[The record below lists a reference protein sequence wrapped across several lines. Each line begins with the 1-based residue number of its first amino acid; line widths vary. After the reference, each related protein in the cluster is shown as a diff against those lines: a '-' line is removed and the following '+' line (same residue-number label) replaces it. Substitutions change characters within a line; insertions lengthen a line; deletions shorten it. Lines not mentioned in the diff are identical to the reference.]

1 MAQDTTPAIEVYQGD
16 GSNNTFSVHFDKGY
30 YGEIKVAFVKRGLTD
45 YEYDPDTYEVSGRL
59 YAWSAGNTTYYTH
72 TPNPTIGASVYDE
85 QDVDTGLSI
94 TEVSGITITVNN
106 RAYARAQQHDIANNL
121 LLTWTGDTLNVGDY
135 ICIVRET
142 ERGQPYELP
151 INQKQIEGALDNIER
166 QVQELKAKTDN
177 ALLVDPTRI
186 ADASLMGP
194 VQWMETIL
202 RSIDL
207 SVRELRYY
215 DGWLQYSLDDPKSAS
230 EDKTWHSLLNTT
242 NIKSIYYKYTEDEQ
256 GRPLYNVY
264 YVDNTDTERLLTY
277 DAQAQ
282 RDDIDKL
289 KQDVETNRQS
299 IEAEKQVRRE
309 ADENLRRYIDE
320 KALQVDQ
327 FDGRITQNEE
337 DIADIQSKI
346 DPTASATDPLVP
358 KSYVDNQLAGI
369 YHIKGVVDTVND
381 LPTTGNTPGDC
392 YNVLEDRQTYIWT
405 EAGEWVATGEVAD
418 LTPYRTADDQDVIDA
433 TKQDVLSGSTY
444 IDITENVVTM
454 TGKFGSSFDMNG
466 KNLILKDQDGNT
478 LDETLIGIGVDAE
491 YTPAEEDIEFN
502 ESEGGDISFITERL
516 NAIEEKIPDDA
527 SSSNK
532 FATADDIGDATLTIQ
547 RNNTTVDTFSA
558 NATENK
564 TINIAVPTTAA
575 DVDALPDTTKYA
587 ANMSL
592 SINSSTYV
600 VTAQLKDQDGN
611 NIGSA
616 QTIDLPLE
624 SVVVSG
630 SYDSTSKKIV
640 LTLKDG
646 STIDI
651 PVGDLISG
659 LQSEITDSNKL
670 SADLV
675 DDTTTTHKFVTA
687 TDKTTW
693 SGKQDKLTE
702 GENISIDAT
711 NTISSKNPFR
721 GEYDAEKTYNVGDYV
736 WWTTKNNM
744 YVCILDNTTN
754 VLPSNTL
761 NWRMLN
767 DRETVKFNEVSSGNG
782 YQLGL
787 VPGYAS
793 GSHYS
798 GVMNFTKKAPTV
810 NAGTGSI
817 AGYIHSVETMPTASA
832 DYLDE
837 IVMFQGTTTSTY
849 TNGYIY
855 KCVTTGTV
863 TPSSA
868 TASQTSGSSL
878 SDVTVDVATFE
889 SQLDT
894 TGSYVFTFDGS
905 NWKRGSTTVSLP
917 EYGITYVGTPVADDA
932 ITAAYTEP
940 VYSYAWNQVTVQP
953 QGDPLPSQAGNN
965 GKYLRTNGETASWE
979 TIPEAETYIAGD
991 NITIAGVLPD
1001 GYTLVEYIESDGTDY
1016 IDTGKKWDSNS
1027 VIVVKAKGI
1036 NTTSG
1041 STTIAGAVA
1050 DGTGFQIITEQN
1062 RIGWQIGGA
1071 GYTHTSTNVADEVKV
1086 DVPNTSA
1093 YFNGTLISD
1102 SYEPTTANINVYLF
1116 ANNNAGTA
1124 ARKSHVRI
1132 FRYTCYS
1139 RYNLP
1144 VIDLVPCKNSNNVY
1158 GFYDLESDTFF
1169 TCNGL
1174 TGGEEGRIIS
1184 AKVPEVGNGTITIK
1198 QGTANKGSF
1207 RMNQDNS
1214 ATITLDAV
1222 QVIQVSTMPTANAS
1236 NLGKIVQWIGATD
1249 TYTNG
1254 YFYKC
1259 VSDGAATPTYSWSNI
1274 NVQAQGASSISTL
1287 TDVTLTSVSDGQTL
1301 VYDAASSKW
1310 VNGNGGVSATYNATT
1325 KTITFA

>member
-59 YAWSAGNTTYYTH
+59 YAWAAGNTTYYTH
-72 TPNPTIGASVYDE
+72 TPNPAIGATVYNE
-85 QDVDTGLSI
+85 QDIDTGLTI

-106 RAYARAQQHDIANNL
+106 REYARAQQHDIYNNVI
-121 LLTWTGDTLNVGDY
+121 LTWTGDTLNVGDY

-186 ADASLMGP
+186 ADASLMSP

-346 DPTASATDPLVP
+346 DPAASATDPLVP

-369 YHIKGVVDTVND
+369 YHIKGVVDTVAD

-405 EAGEWVATGEVAD
+405 EAGEWVATGEVVD

-433 TKQDVLSGSTY
+433 GKQGKLTAGDYIEIATGDV
-444 IDITENVVTM
+444 INM

-575 DVDALPDTTKYA
+575 DVNALPDTTKYA
-587 ANMSL
+587 ANMAL

-624 SVVVSG
+624 TVVVSG
-630 SYDSTSKKIV
+630 SYDSTDKKIV

-651 PVGDLISG
+651 PVGDLIAG
-659 LQSEITDSNKL
+659 LQAEITDSNKL

-675 DDTTTTHKFVTA
+675 DDTTTTHKFVT
-687 TDKTTW
+687 TQDKTNWDNKVT
-693 SGKQDKLTE
+693 KTT
-702 GENISIDAT
+702 AV
-711 NTISSKNPFR
+711 SKVY
-721 GEYDAEKTYNVGDYV
+721 GTD
-736 WWTTKNNM
+736 
-744 YVCILDNTTN
+744 
-754 VLPSNTL
+754 
-761 NWRMLN
+761 
-767 DRETVKFNEVSSGNG
+767 
-782 YQLGL
+782 
-787 VPGYAS
+787 
-793 GSHYS
+793 
-798 GVMNFTKKAPTV
+798 
-810 NAGTGSI
+810 NAGAQTTYDVDSFGQVDDVKVNDVSVVTSKI
-817 AGYIHSVETMPTASA
+817 A
-832 DYLDE
+832 
-837 IVMFQGTTTSTY
+837 
-849 TNGYIY
+849 N
-855 KCVTTGTV
+855 
-863 TPSSA
+863 
-868 TASQTSGSSL
+868 
-878 SDVTVDVATFE
+878 VTVPT
-889 SQLDT
+889 
-894 TGSYVFTFDGS
+894 
-905 NWKRGSTTVSLP
+905 KVSDL
-917 EYGITYVGTPVADDA
+917 
-932 ITAAYTEP
+932 
-940 VYSYAWNQVTVQP
+940 
-953 QGDPLPSQAGNN
+953 
-965 GKYLRTNGETASWE
+965 TN
-979 TIPEAETYIAGD
+979 
-991 NITIAGVLPD
+991 
-1001 GYTLVEYIESDGTDY
+1001 
-1016 IDTGKKWDSNS
+1016 DS
-1027 VIVVKAKGI
+1027 
-1036 NTTSG
+1036 
-1041 STTIAGAVA
+1041 
-1050 DGTGFQIITEQN
+1050 GFI
-1062 RIGWQIGGA
+1062 
-1071 GYTHTSTNVADEVKV
+1071 
-1086 DVPNTSA
+1086 TSA
-1093 YFNGTLISD
+1093 SV
-1102 SYEPTTANINVYLF
+1102 A
-1116 ANNNAGTA
+1116 
-1124 ARKSHVRI
+1124 
-1132 FRYTCYS
+1132 
-1139 RYNLP
+1139 
-1144 VIDLVPCKNSNNVY
+1144 
-1158 GFYDLESDTFF
+1158 
-1169 TCNGL
+1169 
-1174 TGGEEGRIIS
+1174 
-1184 AKVPEVGNGTITIK
+1184 
-1198 QGTANKGSF
+1198 
-1207 RMNQDNS
+1207 
-1214 ATITLDAV
+1214 
-1222 QVIQVSTMPTANAS
+1222 
-1236 NLGKIVQWIGATD
+1236 
-1249 TYTNG
+1249 
-1254 YFYKC
+1254 
-1259 VSDGAATPTYSWSNI
+1259 
-1274 NVQAQGASSISTL
+1274 TL
-1287 TDVTLTSVSDGQTL
+1287 TDVELTSLADGNAL
-1301 VYDAASSKW
+1301 VYDADTGKW
-1310 VNGNGGVSATYNATT
+1310 VNGTGGVSASYDATT